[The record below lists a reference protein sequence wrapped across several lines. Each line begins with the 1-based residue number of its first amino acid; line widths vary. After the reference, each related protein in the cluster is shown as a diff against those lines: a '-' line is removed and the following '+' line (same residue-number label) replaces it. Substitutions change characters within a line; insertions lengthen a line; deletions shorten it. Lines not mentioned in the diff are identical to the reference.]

1 MHVLWIGKTFPF
13 CGNVTYTKEISKYLT
28 QNNNQFSLVHFS
40 YNNSCL
46 FNKKYSHIS
55 LKAIYQSQLYT
66 IPSFMSTSYIFC
78 IIKALAPDIIHIS
91 LSLSPI
97 DLILPQIAKIL
108 NIPVIATFHPAFK
121 FNICLINNYKT
132 ILKIQN
138 KTIYNEFQFKST
150 YIDTQGIFHRQL
162 LVYKFYIPFLY
173 KYSSIIVF
181 SRLQFR
187 LMQKLGLTQCLLY
200 RIPNGVNYKRYEYIK
215 VSLKEYLK
223 CKCIFLY
230 QGRISPEKNLEK
242 ILKVWVNH
250 KMGINCKLLII
261 GNGPLVYKLMHKYKP
276 EQGFIW
282 MGCINNEL
290 RKINLIKSSNV
301 FLLSSLI
308 EGLSIS
314 LLESMSSQLACI
326 STNSGSSQTVLR
338 PDNGILIS
346 YKKLISQLEILLPL
360 LRDNNE
366 IRRLLSKK
374 SRKKL
379 IAHYSLYNNINKLTN
394 LYNQN

>member
-28 QNNNQFSLVHFS
+28 QNNNQFILLHFS
-40 YNNSCL
+40 HTNNCY
-46 FNKKYSHIS
+46 FNKSYSHIS
-55 LKAIYQSQLYT
+55 LLSLYQSQLYT
-66 IPSFMSTSYIFC
+66 IPSFIATSYIFY

-97 DLILPQIAKIL
+97 DLILPDIANIL
-108 NIPVIATFHPAFK
+108 NIPIIGTFHPAFK
-121 FNICLINNYKT
+121 LDLRLINNYKT
-132 ILKIQN
+132 ILKTQFENRYNHFNHN
-138 KTIYNEFQFKST
+138 KICTQENFQ
-150 YIDTQGIFHRQL
+150 RQL

-181 SRLQFR
+181 SRLQLR
-187 LMQKLGLTQCLLY
+187 LMQKIGLTQCLLY
-200 RIPNGVNYKRYEYIK
+200 RIPNGVNYKRYDHTQL
-215 VSLKEYLK
+215 SLKEYLK

-242 ILKVWVNH
+242 ILNVWLNQQ
-250 KMGINCKLLII
+250 MGVNCKLLII
-261 GNGPLVYKLMHKYKP
+261 GNGPLVYKLMHKYKT
-276 EQGFIW
+276 EDGFIW
-282 MGCINNEL
+282 MGGINNEL
-290 RKINLIKSSNV
+290 RKINLIKASDV

-314 LLESMSSQLACI
+314 LLESMSAQLACI
-326 STNSGSSQTVLR
+326 STTSGSSQTVLR

-346 YKKLISQLEILLPL
+346 YKKIVSQLEILLPL

-379 IAHYSLYNNINKLTN
+379 IAHYSLYNNIKKLTN

>member
-1 MHVLWIGKTFPF
+1 MHLLWIGKTFPF

-28 QNNNQFSLVHFS
+28 QNDNQFSLVHFS
-40 YNNSCL
+40 YKKNCY

-55 LKAIYQSQLYT
+55 LQSIYQSQLYT
-66 IPSFMSTSYIFC
+66 IPSLTTTSYIFY

-97 DLILPQIAKIL
+97 DLILPQIANVL
-108 NIPVIATFHPAFK
+108 NIPIIGTFHPAFK
-121 FNICLINNYKT
+121 FNIRLVNNYKT
-132 ILKIQN
+132 ILN
-138 KTIYNEFQFKST
+138 VENENIYDQFNFT
-150 YIDTQGIFHRQL
+150 DIENQGIFQRQL

-181 SRLQFR
+181 SKLQFR
-187 LMQKLGLTQCLLY
+187 LMQKIGLKKCLLY
-200 RIPNGVNYKRYEYIK
+200 KIPNGVNYKRYKYLK
-215 VSLKEYLK
+215 LSLKEYLK
-223 CKCIFLY
+223 CKCTFLY

-242 ILKVWVNH
+242 ILKVWLTQ
-250 KMGINCKLLII
+250 KMGINCKLLVI

-314 LLESMSSQLACI
+314 LLESMSSELACV
-326 STNSGSSQTVLR
+326 STNSGASQTVLR

-346 YKKLISQLEILLPL
+346 YKKILSQLEILLPL

-379 IAHYSLYNNINKLTN
+379 IAHYSLYNNIKKLTN

>member
-1 MHVLWIGKTFPF
+1 MHILWIGKTFPF
-13 CGNVTYTKEISKYLT
+13 CGNVTYTKEVSKYLT
-28 QNNNQFSLVHFS
+28 KNNNQFSLVHFS
-40 YNNSCL
+40 CNQNFY

-55 LKAIYQSQLYT
+55 LLAIYQSQLYT
-66 IPSFMSTSYIFC
+66 IPCFISTSYIFY

-91 LSLSPI
+91 LSLSPL
-97 DLILPQIAKIL
+97 DLILPRIGKIL
-108 NIPVIATFHPAFK
+108 NIPIIGTFHPAFK
-121 FNICLINNYKT
+121 LNIRLINNYKT
-132 ILKIQN
+132 IINTKN
-138 KTIYNEFQFKST
+138 ENIYNQFNFSD
-150 YIDTQGIFHRQL
+150 IDNKGIFKRQL

-173 KYSSIIVF
+173 KYSSVIVF

-187 LMQKLGLTQCLLY
+187 LMQKNGLKQCILH
-200 RIPNGVNYKRYEYIK
+200 RIPNGVNYKRYDYIRL
-215 VSLKEYLK
+215 SLKEYLK
-223 CKCIFLY
+223 CKCTFLY

-242 ILKVWVNH
+242 ILKVWLNQ
-250 KMGINCKLLII
+250 KMGINCKFLII

-290 RKINLIKSSNV
+290 RKINLIKSSNI

-326 STNSGSSQTVLR
+326 STRSGSSQTVLR

-346 YKKLISQLEILLPL
+346 HKKILSQLEILLPL

-366 IRRLLSKK
+366 IRKLLSKK

-379 IAHYSLYNNINKLTN
+379 IAHYSLYNNIKKLTN
-394 LYNQN
+394 LYNKN

>member
-40 YNNSCL
+40 YKNNCF

-55 LKAIYQSQLYT
+55 LIAIYQSQLYT
-66 IPSFMSTSYIFC
+66 VPSFISTSYIFC

-97 DLILPQIAKIL
+97 DLILPRIAKIL
-108 NIPVIATFHPAFK
+108 NIPIIGTFHPAFK
-121 FNICLINNYKT
+121 FNIRLINNYKT
-132 ILKIQN
+132 ILKTQN
-138 KTIYNEFQFKST
+138 NNTYNQFNVT
-150 YIDTQGIFHRQL
+150 RIPIQGIFHRQL

-187 LMQKLGLTQCLLY
+187 LMQKIGLKHSVLC
-200 RIPNGVNYKRYEYIK
+200 RIPNGVNYKRYEYVK

-223 CKCIFLY
+223 CKCTFLY

-242 ILKVWVNH
+242 ILKAWVNQ

-338 PDNGILIS
+338 PDNGVVIS
-346 YKKLISQLEILLPL
+346 YKKIISQLEILLPL

-379 IAHYSLYNNINKLTN
+379 IAHYSLYNNIKKLTD